1 MIGGGEF
8 YMAKSSSKYLEDFMK
23 AEIARM
29 HATEAAR
36 RMEVAEGEAKREALS
51 EALKIDDAKVLD
63 QLMALELCA
72 SSVLALSL
80 IPMVTVA
87 WADWEIQDRERK
99 AIMKAAAQYGIVEDS
114 LAGKILE
121 QWLTTRP
128 GQEIFDAWTSY
139 IKSLA
144 ENLDEAALAE
154 ISAKTIGRAR
164 SVAESAGGFLG
175 LGSKISS
182 AEQAVLD
189 DLEKA
194 FS

>member
-1 MIGGGEF
+1 MV
-8 YMAKSSSKYLEDFMK
+8 KSSSKYLEDFMK

-36 RMEVAEGEAKREALS
+36 RMEAAEGEAKREALS
-51 EALKIDDAKVLD
+51 EALKINDTKVLD

-87 WADWEIQDRERK
+87 WADWEIQDKERK
-99 AIMKAAAQYGIVEDS
+99 AIMKAAAQYGIAEDG
-114 LAGKILE
+114 LAGKILD

-128 GQEIFDAWTSY
+128 GREIYDAWTSY

-154 ISAKTIGRAR
+154 IRAKTIGRAR